1 MDEQFKYLK
10 IVATGDWHLG
20 SPRLVSENFY
30 NELKKILYP
39 ELKDAHLLI
48 LTGDIYDQ
56 LLTVSSKAHKYAA
69 RILKDLLVFSARTGM
84 QIRLLHGTY
93 SHDRDQLDVFKAL
106 EVPGSRFAVVKE
118 IFCEELKD
126 FRNGFSEPDVKLRV
140 GYLPDNLPYK
150 NSTDAVEHLKRNM
163 TVLGWTDLDMVVC
176 HGAFEHVIPED
187 SSHTPPCLYSLDQF
201 DNILHGPMILGHIHT
216 PGRFKNAYY
225 CGSFERLSHGEEEDK
240 GFYVFTRE
248 VESRNSWH
256 ARFIRN
262 PHATAFIT
270 IIPQGNDIPAITQN
284 YIDQVDEKFPVRR
297 GYVRVL
303 QSNPE
308 VRAIL
313 HKVTSTNFPEISY
326 SSRSTGDKE
335 NISLQ
340 ITDITLETFDDV
352 RPNKNNLGGLVY
364 QFLEEHQILG
374 DLTKES
380 VVEHVEKLFEIER

>member
-1 MDEQFKYLK
+1 MEEQYKYLK

-20 SPRLVSENFY
+20 SPRLISETFY
-30 NELKKILYP
+30 QELKKVLYP

-69 RILKDLLVFSARTGM
+69 RILKDLLVFSARSGL

-106 EVPGSRFAVVKE
+106 EVPGSRFSIVKE
-118 IFCEELKD
+118 IFCEEIQGFK
-126 FRNGFSEPDVKLRV
+126 NGFSEPDVKLRV
-140 GYLPDNLPYK
+140 GYLPDNLSYK
-150 NSTDAVEHLKRNM
+150 NSSDAVEHLKRSM
-163 TVLGWTDLDMVVC
+163 TILGWTSLDLLVC
-176 HGAFEHVIPED
+176 HGSFEHVIPPD
-187 SSHTPPCLYSLDQF
+187 SGHTPPCLYSLEQF
-201 DNILHGPMILGHIHT
+201 ENIVHGPLIMGHIHT
-216 PGRFKNAYY
+216 PGRFRNAYY

-248 VESRNSWH
+248 VQSANSWR
-256 ARFIRN
+256 ARFVKN
-262 PHATAFIT
+262 PFATPFIT
-270 IIPQGNDIPAITQN
+270 IQPHGDDIPAITQN
-284 YIDQVDEKFPVRR
+284 YVDQVDEKFPTRR

-303 QSNPE
+303 HSNPE

-326 SSRSTGDKE
+326 SSKSTGDRE

-340 ITDITLETFDDV
+340 ITDISLETFDDV

-364 QFLEEHQILG
+364 QFLEEHQLTGNIPRETIL
-374 DLTKES
+374 DY
-380 VVEHVEKLFEIER
+380 VEKLFEPER